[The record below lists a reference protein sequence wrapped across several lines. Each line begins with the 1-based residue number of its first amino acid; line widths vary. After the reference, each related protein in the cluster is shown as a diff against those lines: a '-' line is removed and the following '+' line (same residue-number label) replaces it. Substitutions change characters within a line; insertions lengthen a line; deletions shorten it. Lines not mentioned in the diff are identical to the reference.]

1 MSELCVITGEAS
13 GDLHAAQAVR
23 ALRKL
28 DPTLGVFGVGGSHLQ
43 EEGVELLYH
52 VRDLAIVGL
61 FNVIRH
67 VPMYRRVMN
76 SIEAEIERRR
86 PGAVLL
92 VDFPDFN
99 LRLAKRL
106 QRLDVPILYYIS
118 PQIWAWRKQRV
129 RQIAATVDHMMVIF
143 PFEEELFTTAGVPV
157 TYVGHPLVEQLE
169 AYVSDEVR
177 PVPEGTVRVALLPGS
192 RSMEVDALLPSML
205 QAVEQLRSDRQIE
218 VFLIQASTIS
228 RERLEQ
234 VAGGRL
240 DGVEIVDRNRAA
252 ALARAD
258 VALASSGTATLE
270 AAILGVPMVVM
281 YRLTAL
287 TYALARRLVDLDYF
301 SLVNI
306 VAGEEVVPE
315 LLQNEVRPDRIAEEV
330 GKLLEPARY
339 TRMVEGLRSVREK
352 LGRHAAG
359 ATVAGVVIEKMKESS
374 QR

>member
-1 MSELCVITGEAS
+1 MSSLCVVTGEAS
-13 GDLHAAQAVR
+13 GDLHAAQVVR
-23 ALRKL
+23 ALRRL
-28 DPTLGVFGVGGSHLQ
+28 DPDLGVFGVGGSQMQ

-76 SIEAEIERRR
+76 SIEREIERRR
-86 PGAVLL
+86 PEAVLL

-106 QRLDVPILYYIS
+106 QRLAVPVLYYIS

-129 RQIAATVDHMMVIF
+129 RQIAATIDHMMVIF
-143 PFEEELFTTAGVPV
+143 PFEEELFANAGVPV

-169 AYVSDEVR
+169 AHVSEEAR
-177 PVPEGTVRVALLPGS
+177 SVPEGTVRVALLPGS

-205 QAVEQLRSDRQIE
+205 QAVERLRTKRDLDVS
-218 VFLIQASTIS
+218 LIQASTIS

-234 VAGGRL
+234 AAAGHL
-240 DGVEIVDRNRAA
+240 EGVKIIDRDRAA
-252 ALARAD
+252 VLARAD
-258 VALASSGTATLE
+258 VAMASSGTATLE

-315 LLQNEVRPDRIAEEV
+315 LLQSEVRPERIAEEV
-330 GKLLEPARY
+330 NKLLEPERYAR
-339 TRMVEGLRSVREK
+339 TVEGLRAVRKK
-352 LGRHAAG
+352 LGRHPAG
-359 ATVAGVVIEKMKESS
+359 ENVAGVVMRMMKEGS
-374 QR
+374 RR